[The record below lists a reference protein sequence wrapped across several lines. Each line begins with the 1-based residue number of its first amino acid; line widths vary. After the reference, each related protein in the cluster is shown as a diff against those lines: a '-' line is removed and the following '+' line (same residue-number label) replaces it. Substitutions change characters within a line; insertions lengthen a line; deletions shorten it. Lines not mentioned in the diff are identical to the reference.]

1 MLPPA
6 SAIMSTALF
15 IRDQDIVKQG
25 YLLKQSKYLRQ
36 WKQRWIVLT
45 NQYICSFESQGGHVG
60 SAPTEYLLLKD
71 CTTVR
76 SADDETGRENSFKIE
91 STDRTF
97 FLIASSME
105 EKESWIGVIGR
116 QMIRPT
122 VLIPGSGGR
131 A

>member
-1 MLPPA
+1 ML
-6 SAIMSTALF
+6 S
-15 IRDQDIVKQG
+15 
-25 YLLKQSKYLRQ
+25 
-36 WKQRWIVLT
+36 
-45 NQYICSFESQGGHVG
+45 NQYICSYESQGGHVG

-76 SADDETGRENSFKIE
+76 SADDETGRENSLKIE

-97 FLIASSME
+97 FLVASSAE

-122 VLIPGSGGR
+122 VLLAG
-131 A
+131 AA